1 VPIEVWPGGKKQ
13 DAAIEKMSGTAFRS
27 EQMKLQFIESGKH
40 LQVRDLEGNL
50 QMKAYGDKVEKPLTH
65 EQNKSFDTR
74 YQALQQMRQ
83 EKQQQLAQSGAT
95 KQASQ
100 AEIGG

>member
-1 VPIEVWPGGKKQ
+1 MQG
-13 DAAIEKMSGTAFRS
+13 SAFRS

-50 QMKAYGDKVEKPLTH
+50 QMKAYGDRVEKPLTR
-65 EQNKSFDTR
+65 EQCQSFSSR

-83 EKQQQLAQSGAT
+83 EKQQQLAQV
-95 KQASQ
+95 QAAKAS
-100 AEIGG
+100 AAVEIGG